1 MTALRTAE
9 FFAGMG
15 LMRAGLKRC
24 GVETVFANDVDE
36 SKAALYRE
44 NWGDDEFVLDDVR
57 NLQGKDI
64 PAVDVA
70 TASFPCVDLSLAGYR
85 AGLDGTRSGVVYEF
99 LRILHEMDKT
109 PSCVVLENV
118 PGFLTVNK
126 GRDYRAVVDALESL
140 DYNVLHVSVDAQS
153 FVPQSRMRVF
163 VLGYRDSDP
172 PPIPAPP
179 TQQDIVRLSDVV
191 RDDLEWWG
199 ARRLSCFLGSLSD
212 IQAARVDAYQR
223 RDEVTCHGAYR
234 RTRRGI
240 AVWEVR
246 ADEIAGALRTT
257 AGGSGRQAVLRAGRG
272 DFAARWM
279 DVTEYAALQ
288 GADGITWESVS
299 PRQAMYAFGDA
310 VCVPVIEWLT
320 DNCIL
325 PAYA

>member
-1 MTALRTAE
+1 
-9 FFAGMG
+9 MG
-15 LMRAGLKRC
+15 LVRAGLKRN
-24 GVETVFANDVDE
+24 GFETVFANDVDQ

-44 NWGDDEFVLDDVR
+44 NWGGDEFVLGDVR
-57 NLQGKDI
+57 DLQGKDI
-64 PAVDVA
+64 PEVDVA

-99 LRILHEMDKT
+99 LRILHEMAKT

-118 PGFLTVNK
+118 PGFVTVNK
-126 GRDYRAVVDALESL
+126 GKDFRAVVNALESL
-140 DYNVLHVSVDAQS
+140 HYNVLHVAVDAQS

-163 VLGYRDSDP
+163 LLGYRDLKP
-172 PPIPAPP
+172 PPIPDPP
-179 TQQDIVRLSDVV
+179 DHEGVTRLSDIV

-199 ARRLSCFLGSLSD
+199 ARRLSRFLGSLSD
-212 IQAARVDAYQR
+212 LQAARVDAYQR
-223 RDEVTCHGAYR
+223 QCDVTCHGAYR
-234 RTRRGI
+234 RTRRGA

-279 DVTEYAALQ
+279 DVAEYAALQ
-288 GADGITWESVS
+288 GADGVTWESVS

-310 VCVPVIEWLT
+310 VCVPVIEWLA